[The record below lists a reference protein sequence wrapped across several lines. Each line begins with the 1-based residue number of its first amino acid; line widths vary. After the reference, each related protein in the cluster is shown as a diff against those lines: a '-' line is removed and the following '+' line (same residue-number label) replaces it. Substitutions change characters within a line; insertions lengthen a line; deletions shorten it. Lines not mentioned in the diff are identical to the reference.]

1 MDVTISDGKLSVGL
15 TSAGGSL
22 TSLDL
27 GGTEYLWQPD
37 AAVWTGQA
45 PICFPVCGGL
55 RDGRAVTAS
64 GAKVELARHGFARKS
79 EFQLVASDE
88 TSATYRL
95 ESSLDTLR
103 QYPFAFRLDAS
114 YKVAG
119 GKLTVTYAVTN
130 AGDEDMPFFIGG
142 HPGFRCPIDEGE
154 SYDDY
159 LIRFE
164 KPETSTL
171 CRAVPT
177 TGLID
182 VEDREDSPTAGTAEL
197 PLTHGLFDFAEKIYD
212 VLESRAATLTNRAGT
227 RGVKL
232 VFEGFDYL
240 IVWSKPAGDFVAIEP
255 WGGLSTCSD
264 EDDVLEHKRGCIVAA
279 PGQTVE
285 RSFTIE
291 PF

>member
-1 MDVTISDGKLSVGL
+1 MDVIISDEKLVVGL
-15 TSAGGSL
+15 SEKGGSL
-22 TSLDL
+22 TSLKL
-27 GGTEYLWQPD
+27 GDTEYLWQPD
-37 AAVWTGQA
+37 AAVWSGQA
-45 PICFPVCGGL
+45 PICFPICGGL

-64 GAKVELARHGFARKS
+64 DKKVGLARHGFARKS

-88 TSATYRL
+88 TGATYRL
-95 ESSLDTLR
+95 ESNDETLA

-130 AGDEDMPFFIGG
+130 AGDKDMPFFIGG

-171 CRAVPT
+171 CRAVPD

-182 VEDREDSPTAGTAEL
+182 MEDREESPTAGTDEL
-197 PLTHGLFDFAEKIYD
+197 PLSHGLFDFAEKVYD
-212 VLESRAATLTNRAGT
+212 VLESRSATLTNRAGT

-232 VFEGFDYL
+232 AFEGFDYL

-255 WGGLSTCSD
+255 WAGLSTCSD